1 MKVLVCGSRDWTD
14 WKAIENRPQTLP
26 PRTTIISG
34 AARGVDSIAAS
45 IGRKLGLEV
54 REFPA
59 EWNKFGR
66 SAGYRRNLVMLE
78 HDPDLMIA
86 FHVGNSPGT
95 AHAIE
100 HARKKGIPIEVIKW
114 EKY

>member
-1 MKVLVCGSRDWTD
+1 MKVLVCGSRQWTD
-14 WKAIENRPQTLP
+14 WESIEKRLCMLP
-26 PRTTIISG
+26 AGTTITSG
-34 AARGVDSIAAS
+34 AARGVDGIAAA

-78 HDPDLMIA
+78 QDPDLVIA

-100 HARKKGIPIEVIKW
+100 HARKRKIPVELIRR
-114 EKY
+114 

>member
-1 MKVLVCGSRDWTD
+1 MKVLVCGSRQWTD
-14 WKAIENRPQTLP
+14 WESIEKRLCMLP
-26 PRTTIISG
+26 ARTTIISG
-34 AARGVDSIAAS
+34 AARGVDGIAAA

-54 REFPA
+54 SEFPA

-78 HDPDLMIA
+78 QDPDLVIA

-100 HARKKGIPIEVIKW
+100 HARKRKIPVEVIRR
-114 EKY
+114 

>member
-1 MKVLVCGSRDWTD
+1 MLVCGSRQWTD
-14 WKAIENRPQTLP
+14 RDSIEKRLRVLP
-26 PRTTIISG
+26 AGTTIISG
-34 AARGVDSIAAS
+34 AAGGVDSIAAS

-78 HDPDLMIA
+78 QDLDLVIA

-100 HARKKGIPIEVIKW
+100 HARKKGISIEVIRW
-114 EKY
+114 ANC

>member
-14 WKAIENRPQTLP
+14 WKAIENRLQTLP
-26 PRTTIISG
+26 PRTTIIAG

-59 EWNKFGR
+59 DWDKFGR

-78 HDPDLMIA
+78 QDPDLVIA

-100 HARKKGIPIEVIKW
+100 NARKREIPVEVIRR
-114 EKY
+114 

>member
-1 MKVLVCGSRDWTD
+1 M
-14 WKAIENRPQTLP
+14 
-26 PRTTIISG
+26 
-34 AARGVDSIAAS
+34 
-45 IGRKLGLEV
+45 EV

-78 HDPDLMIA
+78 HDPDLIIA
-86 FHVGNSPGT
+86 FQLDNSPGT

-100 HARKKGIPIEVIKW
+100 HARKKGIPIEVIKR